1 MADLTRVITRGACS
15 FAPAILTKEQKRGH
29 GMSGAQSTPEQSRR
43 GAPASALALPSEVRV
58 GDDALN
64 TLYREK
70 HGQLLRF
77 CRIRIS
83 NFADAEDLVQDAFV
97 AVRRAYP
104 DKSTDE
110 LRPLLFTTLR
120 NLTLNYLK
128 SGNTKRRQASVELL
142 GSDDRLGCPRTAT
155 PETQL
160 MDVQL
165 LAIAEQAIAAM
176 APRRRDVLKLHR
188 FEHLTYEE
196 IAERLSV
203 SRSTVKKDLA
213 DAIAEVAEALARRS
227 GQGVYWLAD
236 RK

>member
-1 MADLTRVITRGACS
+1 MPDRATKAKPVVKRQLASNGRAMVGSVYQELTLRGVQAS
-15 FAPAILTKEQKRGH
+15 PEAGGLPGPDEFAE
-29 GMSGAQSTPEQSRR
+29 
-43 GAPASALALPSEVRV
+43 
-58 GDDALN
+58 
-64 TLYREK
+64 LYRAQFD
-70 HGQLLRF
+70 QLVRLS
-77 CRIRIS
+77 RIRTGD
-83 NFADAEDLVQDAFV
+83 APEAEDLVQDAFV

-142 GSDDRLGCPRTAT
+142 GSDDRLGCPRTVT

-188 FEHLTYEE
+188 FEHLTYDE

-213 DAIAEVAEALARRS
+213 DAIAEVAEALARKS
-227 GQGVYWLAD
+227 GQGVYWPAD